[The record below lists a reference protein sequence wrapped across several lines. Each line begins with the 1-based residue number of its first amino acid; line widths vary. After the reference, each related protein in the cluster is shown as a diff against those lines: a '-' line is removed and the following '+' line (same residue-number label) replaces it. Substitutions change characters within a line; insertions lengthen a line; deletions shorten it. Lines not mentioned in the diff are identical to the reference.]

1 MYILVKIQKC
11 NEWWNLFV
19 RWPEDLN
26 HFLPFLSIIFV
37 VQFFFCFLLL
47 HLETISHFFCLFMRW
62 SFFFFSSFQLRMAH
76 LSASCC
82 LFSVALFWPIV
93 MYVTHLSIES
103 SRSVFIV
110 VRSCY
115 ASFSVFL
122 SHFVLFH
129 LFEDITLFCYV
140 HAFACTLIY
149 ARLVACL
156 ELSKQKYRR
165 QKKKLNSNICGKIG
179 TNEFGGISSQVP
191 RPMNWTYSS
200 GCRSFMPRLRR

>member
-1 MYILVKIQKC
+1 MQWMVEFVCSVTRRFESFLAFFEYHFCCSVLLLFSSSSS
-11 NEWWNLFV
+11 WNYF
-19 RWPEDLN
+19 
-26 HFLPFLSIIFV
+26 S
-37 VQFFFCFLLL
+37 FFF
-47 HLETISHFFCLFMRW
+47 LFMRW
-62 SFFFFSSFQLRMAH
+62 SFFFCSSFQLRMAH

-200 GCRSFMPRLRR
+200 GCRSFMPRLCR